1 MGATLVVGDTHLKH
15 ELILPRVDAAIERC
29 DADRVVF
36 LGYYCDEWGSTGRQL
51 LAALELFAGWV
62 EDTHTAGVR
71 VDLLLGN
78 HDFQYL
84 MGEEGPGTHVL
95 LMDDV
100 AELLG
105 TLGAPMAETVDG
117 FLLTHAGLTAGWAR
131 LHLEAPADAEEAKA
145 QLNGLFARGTWSDLR
160 ALSSCGTGRGG
171 WDEPGP
177 LWADRLELWED
188 AYPGISQIVGHTP
201 VAACERMPPASR
213 WARADGG
220 EELWLC
226 DTFSL
231 TSRMRPI
238 GDGGMLLVEDGRAEA
253 VADGG
258 NPDFQP
264 WDEVVAAAGVW

>member
-15 ELILPRVDAAIERC
+15 GIILPRVDAAIERC
-29 DADRVVF
+29 TADRVVG
-36 LGYYCDEWGSTGRQL
+36 LGDDCDEWGSTGRQL

-62 EDTHTAGVR
+62 GDTHAAGVR

-100 AELLG
+100 AALLRR
-105 TLGAPMAETVDG
+105 LGATVAETVDG

-131 LHLEAPADAEEAKA
+131 LHLEAPADVDEAKA

-177 LWADRLELWED
+177 LWADRSELWED

-201 VAACERMPPASR
+201 LA
-213 WARADGG
+213 GG

-238 GDGGMLLVEDGRAEA
+238 GDGSMLLVEDGRVE
-253 VADGG
+253 VVGGSDDGA
-258 NPDFQP
+258 FEP
-264 WDEVVAAAGVW
+264 WDEAVAAAGVW